1 MAKTFLSSN
10 NVQGVRRAEEA
21 MLLLISSGSLQRCK
35 ESSSAIQ
42 FFVCPERGGGVKVV
56 GRAIKNA
63 RNLVIKFLR
72 QEFVVY

>member
-42 FFVCPERGGGVKVV
+42 FFVCPERGGVKVV